1 MLSKKEALEVADD
14 PLWTGD
20 DGKGY
25 REERPRPLI
34 FDPEH
39 YEEDKAAM
47 AINPNPPGV
56 VQRPFTEAEQI
67 ALSVYH
73 LEGKALPAL
82 PEALAKL
89 AATDRSGRKVRH
101 SSKFSEWG
109 SPQPMYD
116 KLHAEFDFIL
126 DAAAIRSNTKCP
138 LYFGP
143 DHAIP
148 EFRDALKIDWAGSI
162 RNHLHTR
169 LRPVWCN
176 PPFSR
181 EEKIPIEPWIEKFW
195 KESQKGLTIVSPI
208 PASIQTRWWEE
219 FVRKS
224 YEVRIIPH
232 RVAFD
237 PPPGYEGKA
246 TGAGNNTAVVIWK
259 PWTGYREPYEAV
271 YRYWSYR
278 D

>member
-1 MLSKKEALEVADD
+1 MLSKKEALELADD
-14 PLWTGD
+14 PLWND
-20 DGKGY
+20 Q
-25 REERPRPLI
+25 
-34 FDPEH
+34 
-39 YEEDKAAM
+39 AAM

-56 VQRPFTEAEQI
+56 IQRPMTLREMAAFDADAHELEV
-67 ALSVYH
+67 ALDV
-73 LEGKALPAL
+73 
-82 PEALAKL
+82 
-89 AATDRSGRKVRH
+89 SGRKVRH

-109 SPQPMYD
+109 TPQAMFD

-126 DAAAIRSNTKCP
+126 DAAANKANKKCP
-138 LYFGP
+138 IFFGP
-143 DHAIP
+143 DHDLP
-148 EFRDALKIDWAGSI
+148 EFRDALKIQWTESI
-162 RNHLHTR
+162 RAHLKGR

-195 KESQKGLTIVSPI
+195 LESQKGLTIVSPI

-224 YEVRIIPH
+224 NEVRIIPH

-237 PPPGYEGKA
+237 PPDGYQGKA

-278 D
+278 DA